1 MNKIPVPLLVL
12 LSLLA
17 AGGRA
22 VADAEIGRVYHPY
35 VEPMEREIEWRSNV
49 VDDPDSA
56 DHRDQK
62 HWLAAGYS
70 IGERWFVEAYV
81 IGAKDNGASLELEGF
96 ELEAKLQLTEQGEYW
111 ADWGML
117 FEVERETSENIWEIA
132 VGGLMEKEI
141 GPTSLAA
148 NLSAIYEFGGGID
161 NEFETAAALQW
172 RWRYAEKFE
181 PAIEYYVGDDL
192 SALGPVGLGMFRFGH
207 QKLKWELGLL
217 FGVDS
222 VTPDKTYRVLFE
234 YEF

>member
-1 MNKIPVPLLVL
+1 MLLT
-12 LSLLA
+12 LLA
-17 AGGRA
+17 GSSHV

-35 VEPMEREIEWRSNV
+35 VEPMEREIELRANII
-49 VDDPDSA
+49 DDPDA
-56 DHRDQK
+56 EEHNDQK
-62 HWLAAGYS
+62 YWLAGGYS
-70 IGERWFVEAYV
+70 INDRWFVEAYV
-81 IGAKDNGASLELEGF
+81 IAAKDNGESLDVEGF

-117 FEVERETSENIWEIA
+117 FEVERETSENIWEVA

-141 GPTSLAA
+141 GPTSLTA

-161 NEFETAAALQW
+161 NEFETAGAVQW

-181 PAIEYYVGDDL
+181 PALEYYAGDDL
-192 SALGPVGLGMFRFGH
+192 SAVGPVGLGMFRFGK

-222 VTPDKTYRVLFE
+222 MTPDKTYRVLLE

>member
-1 MNKIPVPLLVL
+1 MNKLPVKLLVL

-17 AGGRA
+17 AGVRA

-35 VEPMEREIEWRSNV
+35 VEPMEREIEWRSNI
-49 VDDPDSA
+49 VDDPDSEG
-56 DHRDQK
+56 HRDQK

-70 IGERWFVEAYV
+70 ISERWFVEAYV
-81 IGAKDNGASLELEGF
+81 IGAKDNGESLELEGF
-96 ELEAKLQLTEQGEYW
+96 ELEARLQLTEQGEYW

-117 FEVERETSENIWEIA
+117 FELERETSENIWEVA
-132 VGGLMEKEI
+132 VGGLVEKEI

-161 NEFETAAALQW
+161 NEFESAAALQW

-192 SALGPVGLGMFRFGH
+192 SALGPVGLGMFRFGR
-207 QKLKWELGLL
+207 QKLKWELGVL